1 MFFFIPPIIIDFFF
15 YLCKKKFEK
24 ARKTH
29 FRRYKNSA
37 YCPIY
42 IEGMNTNSPIKW
54 PKGCKLI
61 HLLEHTDN
69 RGSLSFA
76 EAQHEIP
83 FSIERVFWIY
93 DVPEGA
99 ERGAHSHNECAEVAV
114 AIQGAFDMTVDDGT
128 TQTTIRLDSPCKGI
142 LIPAGVWCRLSNFAP
157 NTVCVVMASHPYNAA
172 GYIHDYDTYR
182 EELIETI
189 PYTPSHRSE
198 WDSFVKQSKNGTF
211 LIERGYMDYHA
222 QRFTDCSLLFY
233 KKGKLIA
240 ILPANYKK
248 EEQTVYSHGG
258 LTYGGLL
265 LSEKITTVESMQVM
279 ACAKEW
285 MRITLGAQR
294 WIYKPIPHIYHRAP
308 AEEDLYALFRQEAVL
323 TARAVSAVID
333 YSHPIAMQELRKRG
347 IKKACNKGI
356 SYKESND
363 LRAFWKILEETL
375 TERHGRKPVH
385 SVEEMEQLK
394 EAFPDKIHL
403 FVAYSEDEAVAGTVI
418 YETDQ
423 VAHAQYIAASGE
435 GRRVQ
440 ALDGLF
446 AHLIIEVYAGKRYFD
461 FGISTEQG
469 GRYLNEGL
477 AFQKEGF
484 GARAVMYDT
493 YEMIIQEE

>member
-1 MFFFIPPIIIDFFF
+1 
-15 YLCKKKFEK
+15 
-24 ARKTH
+24 
-29 FRRYKNSA
+29 
-37 YCPIY
+37 
-42 IEGMNTNSPIKW
+42 MNTNCHIKL

-61 HLLEHTDN
+61 NLPEHTDN

-76 EAQHEIP
+76 VAQQEIP

-99 ERGAHSHNECAEVAV
+99 ERGAHSHNECAEVVV

-128 TQTTIRLDSPCKGI
+128 TQATVRMDAPHTGI

-157 NTVCVVMASHPYNAA
+157 NTACVVMASHPYNTA
-172 GYIHDYDTYR
+172 GYIHDYNTYR
-182 EELIETI
+182 EELIETV
-189 PYTPSHRSE
+189 PYAPNLRTE
-198 WDSFVKQSKNGTF
+198 WDDFVKGSKNGTF

-233 KKGKLIA
+233 KKGRLIA

-248 EEQTVYSHGG
+248 EEQTIYSHGG

-265 LSEKITTVESMQVM
+265 LSEKITTVETMQVM

-285 MRITLGAQR
+285 MHITLGAQR

-308 AEEDLYALFRQEAVL
+308 AEEDLYALFRQEATL
-323 TARAVSAVID
+323 TARAASAVID
-333 YSHPIAMQELRKRG
+333 NNHPIAMQELRKRG

-356 SYKESND
+356 TYEESND
-363 LRAFWKILEETL
+363 LKTFWQILEEVL
-375 TERHGRKPVH
+375 AERHGRKPVH
-385 SVEEMEQLK
+385 TVKEMEQLK
-394 EAFPDKIHL
+394 EAFPDRIRL
-403 FVAYSEDEAVAGTVI
+403 FVARCEDEVVAGTII
-418 YETDQ
+418 YETEQ
-423 VAHAQYIAASGE
+423 VAHAQYIAASSQ
-435 GRRVQ
+435 GRRAQ

-446 AHLIIEVYAGKRYFD
+446 AYLITERYADKRYFD

-477 AFQKEGF
+477 IFQKEGF
-484 GARAVMYDT
+484 GARAVMYDI
-493 YEMIIQEE
+493 YEMKV